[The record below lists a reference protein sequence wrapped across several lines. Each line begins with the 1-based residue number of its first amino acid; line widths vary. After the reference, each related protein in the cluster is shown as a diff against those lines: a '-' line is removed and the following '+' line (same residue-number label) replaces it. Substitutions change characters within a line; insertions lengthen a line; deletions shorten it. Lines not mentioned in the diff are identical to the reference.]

1 MTDYIKREDVLY
13 QLNKQATID
22 GQPRAIR
29 RAIRIVAEFPSA
41 DVWPVVRGEWLHKKI
56 TDDFHVVGQCSVC
69 KERRRI
75 DNFCPNCGADM
86 REKADV

>member
-29 RAIRIVAEFPSA
+29 RATRIVAEFPSA
-41 DVWPVVRGEWLHKKI
+41 DVVSAQ
-56 TDDFHVVGQCSVC
+56 DFRDCRNELCLKCGQYQTKHLGSCNGC
-69 KERRRI
+69 RW
-75 DNFCPNCGADM
+75 
-86 REKADV
+86 EKR